1 MKISYWNWMAM
12 VLVML
17 LIRMAP
23 AIGGVH
29 LSEIMADP
37 ARDWD
42 GDGTIDSRGDEWLEV
57 YNSGPGTFDLADF
70 YVRDALGDD
79 PQLQLSGSLAP
90 GAAAVFYGSD
100 AEAWQQ
106 DAGFGVTG
114 LSLNNGGDQ
123 VELWMGLPGGSG
135 STLLDIVIYPSHT
148 GDDDRS
154 VARIFPDDAW
164 VLFDGLNPYGGEL
177 DPVGTGCDPSPGGV
191 NECEG
196 LVPAADASWGAVKKQ
211 YR

>member
-114 LSLNNGGDQ
+114 LSRNNGGDQ
-123 VELWMGLPGGSG
+123 VDHAGCKRFWRRFHAQLFARVFRCQFRKVAALIGL
-135 STLLDIVIYPSHT
+135 
-148 GDDDRS
+148 
-154 VARIFPDDAW
+154 FPAT
-164 VLFDGLNPYGGEL
+164 DG
-177 DPVGTGCDPSPGGV
+177 
-191 NECEG
+191 
-196 LVPAADASWGAVKKQ
+196 PASAA
-211 YR
+211 